1 MDSLLRQRKIETKD
15 AWDKQSAWVA
25 ILFRLGQGA
34 ASGLS
39 RKPMSFQRLFLLATP
54 ALFVLIWST
63 GWIAARYAAPF
74 ADPLWYLTIRF
85 FLAAVVLALFALLV
99 RARWPADAT
108 AWLHALVSG
117 ILLHG
122 IYLAGVWWAIKH
134 GLSAGLSGLLAALQP
149 LMTAFLGPW
158 LLREHVGW
166 RQWLGVV
173 LGLLGVIAV
182 LSPKLMASLEPDHPL
197 LWTPLIVNVIGVMT
211 LTTGSF
217 YQKRFLAGGDLRTVT
232 SVQYVGALLF
242 VAPLAL
248 LTEDLRFDLRFE
260 TYAVMVWSVVVLSIF
275 SIALMLMMINR
286 GEVTRVSALI
296 YLVPTTVAVQ
306 AWLMFGET
314 LVPIQVMGML
324 LTAAGVYL
332 ATKKA

>member
-1 MDSLLRQRKIETKD
+1 MI
-15 AWDKQSAWVA
+15 V
-25 ILFRLGQGA
+25 FRLGQRLA
-34 ASGLS
+34 CALFNCQ
-39 RKPMSFQRLFLLATP
+39 MSFQRLFLLATP

-85 FLAAVVLALFALLV
+85 FLAAVVLALFAALM
-99 RARWPADAT
+99 RARWPADRK
-108 AWLHALVSG
+108 AWLHAIVSG
-117 ILLHG
+117 VLLHG

-149 LMTAFLGPW
+149 LVTALLGPW
-158 LLREHVGW
+158 LLSEHVGW
-166 RQWLGVV
+166 RQWLGVM

-182 LSPKLMASLEPDHPL
+182 LSPKLLASLEPGNPL
-197 LWTPLIVNVIGVMT
+197 LWTPLIINVIGVMT
-211 LTTGSF
+211 LTAGSF
-217 YQKRFLAGGDLRTVT
+217 YQKRYLAGGDLRTVT
-232 SVQYVGALLF
+232 SVQYIGALLF

-248 LTEDLRFDLRFE
+248 LTEDLRFDFRFE
-260 TYAVMVWSVVVLSIF
+260 TYAVMLWSVVVLSIF

-314 LVPIQVMGML
+314 LVPVQIMGML

>member
-1 MDSLLRQRKIETKD
+1 
-15 AWDKQSAWVA
+15 
-25 ILFRLGQGA
+25 
-34 ASGLS
+34 
-39 RKPMSFQRLFLLATP
+39 MSFQRLFLLAAP
-54 ALFVLIWST
+54 AVFVLIWST
-63 GWIAARYAAPF
+63 GWIAARYAAPY

-85 FLAAVVLALFALLV
+85 FLAAVVLALFAALTQ
-99 RARWPADAT
+99 ARWPADRM

-117 ILLHG
+117 VLLHG

-149 LMTAFLGPW
+149 LVTALLGPW
-158 LLREHVGW
+158 LLAEHVGW
-166 RQWLGVV
+166 RQWLGVM

-182 LSPKLMASLEPDHPL
+182 LSPKLMASLEPGNPL
-197 LWTPLIVNVIGVMT
+197 LWTPLAINVIGVMT
-211 LTTGSF
+211 LTAGSF
-217 YQKRFLAGGDLRTVT
+217 YQKRYLAGGDLRTVT
-232 SVQYVGALLF
+232 AVQYVGALLF

-248 LTEDLRFDLRFE
+248 LTEDLRFDGRFE
-260 TYAVMVWSVVVLSIF
+260 TYATMLWSVVVLSIF
-275 SIALMLMMINR
+275 SIVLMLMMINR

-306 AWLMFGET
+306 AWVMFGET
-314 LVPIQVMGML
+314 LLPIQIMGML